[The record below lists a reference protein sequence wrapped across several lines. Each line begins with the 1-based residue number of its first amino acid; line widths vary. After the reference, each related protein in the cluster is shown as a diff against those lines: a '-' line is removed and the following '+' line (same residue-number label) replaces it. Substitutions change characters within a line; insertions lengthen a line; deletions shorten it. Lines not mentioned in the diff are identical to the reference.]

1 MKKQTRA
8 DVRRYR
14 RGFWSGGVR
23 VGSSGQRVGIVRGR
37 VLSRVIGHVLVFGL
51 LGIAGRCCWGVERKA
66 LEEALNRIRVESLQN
81 HVNVLA
87 DDQFEG
93 REAGS
98 RGGLAAARYLVKEF
112 EELGLQPAGDNGS
125 YKQAFQAGFHNLLG
139 MIEGSDPVLR
149 REVVIF
155 GAHYDHV
162 GYGSPRNSYGPYGH
176 VHNGADDNASGT
188 ACLLTLASTI
198 RKLPEAPK
206 RTILFALWDGE
217 EKGLLGSQHW
227 TTTPTVPLQR
237 VVFAFNLDM
246 IGRLRDE
253 RVEVYGVRT
262 SRGLRRMLSRANFD
276 EALSLDFNWE
286 LKANSDHHSF
296 FTHGIPVLMFHTGL
310 HEDYHRP
317 SDDVQKIDWAGAQ
330 RVTRLALRSLIE
342 VTDAPQV
349 TGFRAASRSENPKN
363 RSQIEIEHP
372 LPPPRLGARWVSS
385 EDRKA
390 VEITGLVAG
399 SAAERG
405 GLQVGDRIVRC
416 NDQPVVD
423 SDRLRKQ
430 VLAAPSPL
438 KLIVERP
445 GLAAPLEMEL
455 PIDGRPIRIGLTW
468 RDDDAEPASVLV
480 TMVVPGS
487 PANLAGLQTRDRI
500 YELNGQP
507 IVDAN
512 DFGERITTSPG
523 PLEFLV
529 DRNGKLR
536 TLTLQITPP

>member
-1 MKKQTRA
+1 MRTLWLRCVVTCCLA
-8 DVRRYR
+8 ACFLESTSSC
-14 RGFWSGGVR
+14 GWS
-23 VGSSGQRVGIVRGR
+23 
-37 VLSRVIGHVLVFGL
+37 
-51 LGIAGRCCWGVERKA
+51 VERKA

-81 HVNVLA
+81 HVHVLA

-98 RGGLAAARYLVKEF
+98 RGGVAAARYLVKQF
-112 EELGLQPAGDNGS
+112 EDLGLQPAGDQGS
-125 YKQAFQAGFHNLLG
+125 YKQAFNAGFHNLLG

-149 REVVIF
+149 KEVVLF

-162 GYGSPRNSYGPYGH
+162 GYGTPRNSYGPYGV

-188 ACLLTLASTI
+188 ACLLTLANTI
-198 RKLPEAPK
+198 SKLPEPPK

-227 TTTPTVPLQR
+227 TTTPTMSLQR

-262 SRGLRRMLSRANFD
+262 TRGLRRLLSRANFD
-276 EALSLDFNWE
+276 EGLQLDFNWE

-296 FTHGIPVLMFHTGL
+296 YTHSIPVLMFHTGL

-342 VTDAPQV
+342 VADAPQV
-349 TGFRAASRSENPKN
+349 AGFRVASRTENPTN

-372 LPPPRLGARWVSS
+372 LPPPRLGARWVPT
-385 EDRKA
+385 EDRKG
-390 VEITGLVAG
+390 VEITGLVNG

-405 GLQVGDRIVRC
+405 GLQVRDRIVRC

-423 SDRLRKQ
+423 SDQLRKQ

-438 KLIVERP
+438 QLLVERP
-445 GLAAPLEMEL
+445 GLAAPVAMEI

-468 RDDDAEPASVLV
+468 RDDDAEPGSVLV

-507 IVDAN
+507 IADAK
-512 DFGERITTSPG
+512 DFGDRLTTAPG
-523 PLEFLV
+523 PIELLI
-529 DRNGKLR
+529 DRRGKLQ